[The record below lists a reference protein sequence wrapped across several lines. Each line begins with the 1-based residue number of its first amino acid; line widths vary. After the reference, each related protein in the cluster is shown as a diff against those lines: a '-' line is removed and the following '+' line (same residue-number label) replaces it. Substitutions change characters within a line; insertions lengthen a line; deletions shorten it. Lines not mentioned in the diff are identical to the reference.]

1 MLIPST
7 ITARRTG
14 RYTSTLYIPGTI
26 HRLDFEPMNDGGR
39 YRIQPP
45 KVSNLSAHVAQYIS
59 TAYTGVS
66 LEDFTRRWGLPVERA
81 NELRFHVTPTAA
93 EMRAILEWACS
104 VRCGV
109 EVMLRDSDE
118 PMPYL
123 R

>member
-39 YRIQPP
+39 YNIQPP

-59 TAYTGVS
+59 AFYTPAEVYQNGQEGKKVAAQ
-66 LEDFTRRWGLPVERA
+66 EVGLPSDV
-81 NELRFHVTPTAA
+81 VKP
-93 EMRAILEWACS
+93 S
-104 VRCGV
+104 VGV
-109 EVMLRDSDE
+109 GDS
-118 PMPYL
+118 L
-123 R
+123 NLALGLS